1 MLTSLDKKP
10 AIATGVRFDNG
21 LLCISLSDGRE
32 MRLRL
37 DDVHWLNWLSMATD
51 EQRANWSIKPG
62 GVAIYWEDLDDGVEL
77 CHLSHLSV
85 TSTL

>member
-1 MLTSLDKKP
+1 
-10 AIATGVRFDNG
+10 
-21 LLCISLSDGRE
+21 

-37 DDVHWLNWLSMATD
+37 DDVHWLDWLSMATD
-51 EQRANWSIKPG
+51 EQRANWSIEPG